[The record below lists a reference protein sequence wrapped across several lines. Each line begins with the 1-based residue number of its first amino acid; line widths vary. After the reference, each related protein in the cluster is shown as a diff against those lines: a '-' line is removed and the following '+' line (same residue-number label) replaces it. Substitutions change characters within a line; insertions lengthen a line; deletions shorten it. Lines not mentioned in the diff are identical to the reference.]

1 MPDVALCQAAT
12 VPLPVELIS
21 SGKPAAVSLYG
32 AIAALGGSK
41 PEGCSLPIAA
51 LGFACGISHKVVRRE
66 LGWLAH
72 RGWITDEYKPG
83 YATIRRIAHPTVA
96 SPAQ

>member
-1 MPDVALCQAAT
+1 MPDVPQSQAAT

-21 SGKPAAVSLYG
+21 SGKPAAVSLYA
-32 AIAALGGSK
+32 AIAALGGST

-66 LGWLAH
+66 LGWLAQK
-72 RGWITDEYKPG
+72 GWITDEYRPG
-83 YATIRRIAHPTVA
+83 YATIRRVADPTIA